1 MPVFDPT
8 TTPHADPAVTPD
20 DDRLLRYKRLLLAR
34 QNQASSIESAGGG
47 DPEPD
52 LTDPGIRER
61 LDQTTTDWNQIIK
74 QHLGDKPKLH
84 RIVNQIV
91 ANADE
96 ALRVVRDNDV
106 GRIQKKP
113 QILEHLES
121 IVRTDGSRP
130 SFMIRQGKVDKSTS
144 PLGDWAASL
153 DASADLLANAIACVG
168 RINLPQLPGGF
179 AGTGFLI
186 HPNLILTNRHVLQLI
201 ASQKLDHSWVFRSGA
216 GIDFGQEFRGL
227 TSINPRQFKR
237 LVFTGSAVIAGLID
251 HTRLDLALIELEPVP
266 VAQTPRQVLAVDVAP
281 EWPDSLPT
289 VYTLGYPANDPTV
302 PPTLLEKLF
311 LSTFGCKRLAPGLVM
326 TPTETAIPTP
336 FRTGHDATTLGGN
349 SGSVVLVAGR
359 EHLAAGLHYAGKSR
373 EPRINS
379 AHVLGR
385 VLDQT
390 DGHSSKTLQ
399 EHLTHFGVKLV
410 DRFANHG

>member
-1 MPVFDPT
+1 MSPLAPNINDDT
-8 TTPHADPAVTPD
+8 DPATGPG
-20 DDRLLRYKRLLLAR
+20 DDRLLHYRQLLLAR
-34 QNQASSIESAGGG
+34 ENQTRSTESAGGG

-52 LTDPGIRER
+52 LTDPAIRDR
-61 LDQTTTDWNQIIK
+61 LDQTTADWNQIIK

-84 RIVNQIV
+84 RIVKQIV
-91 ANADE
+91 TNADE

-106 GRIQKKP
+106 ERIRKKP

-130 SFMIRQGKVDKSTS
+130 SFMIRQGRVDKSTS
-144 PLGDWAASL
+144 PLGDWEASL
-153 DASADLLANAIACVG
+153 DASVDLLTNAIACVG
-168 RINLPQLPGGF
+168 RINLPSLAGGF

-201 ASQKLDHSWVFRSGA
+201 ARQQTPASWVFDPKA

-227 TSINPRQFKR
+227 TSVNPRKFKGV
-237 LVFTGSAVIAGLID
+237 VFTGRDPIAGLID
-251 HTRLDLALIELEPVP
+251 HTHLDLALIELEPVP
-266 VAQTPRQVLAVDVAP
+266 VEQTPRQVLAVDMAP
-281 EWPDSLPT
+281 DWPDSFPT
-289 VYTLGYPANDPTV
+289 VYTIGYPANDPSV

-326 TPTETAIPTP
+326 NPPSAPVPEP

-373 EPRINS
+373 EPRVNS

-390 DGHSSKTLQ
+390 DGQTAKTLR
-399 EHLTHFGVKLV
+399 EHLTGFGVKLV
-410 DRFANHG
+410 DRFANLA

>member
-1 MPVFDPT
+1 MPPLNLNMN
-8 TTPHADPAVTPD
+8 D
-20 DDRLLRYKRLLLAR
+20 DTALETGSDDERLLRYRRLLLAR
-34 QNQASSIESAGGG
+34 ENQTRSTESAGGG
-47 DPEPD
+47 DPDPD
-52 LTDPGIRER
+52 LTDPAIQDR
-61 LDQTTTDWNQIIK
+61 LDQTTADWNQIIK

-84 RIVNQIV
+84 RIVKQIV
-91 ANADE
+91 ADADE

-106 GRIQKKP
+106 ERIERKP

-130 SFMIRQGKVDKSTS
+130 SFMVRQGKVDKSTS
-144 PLGDWAASL
+144 PLGDWEASL
-153 DASADLLANAIACVG
+153 DASSDLLTNAIACVG
-168 RINLPQLPGGF
+168 RINLSSLAGGF

-201 ASQKLDHSWVFRSGA
+201 ARQETPTRWVFDPRA

-227 TSINPRQFKR
+227 TSVNPRQFKG
-237 LVFTGSAVIAGLID
+237 LVFTGRNPIAGPID
-251 HTRLDLALIELEPVP
+251 HTHLDLALIELEPVP
-266 VAQTPRQVLAVDVAP
+266 IEQTPRQVLAVDVGP
-281 EWPDSLPT
+281 EWPDSFPT
-289 VYTLGYPANDPTV
+289 IYTIGYPANDPSV

-311 LSTFGCKRLAPGLVM
+311 LSTFGCKRLAPGLMMNPPSDTV
-326 TPTETAIPTP
+326 PAP
-336 FRTGHDATTLGGN
+336 FRAGHDATTLGGN

-390 DGHSSKTLQ
+390 DGQTAKTLR
-399 EHLTHFGVKLV
+399 EHLDGFGVKLV
-410 DRFANHG
+410 DRFANLA